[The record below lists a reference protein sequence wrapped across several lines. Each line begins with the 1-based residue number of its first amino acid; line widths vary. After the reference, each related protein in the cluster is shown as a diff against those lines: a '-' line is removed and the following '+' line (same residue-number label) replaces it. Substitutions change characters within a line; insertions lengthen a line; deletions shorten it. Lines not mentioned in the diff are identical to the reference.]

1 MVVCL
6 GSIAVVR
13 FELCRVCALAS
24 WMIGANVQC
33 KLFVALQLEVVH
45 HFIERWADGRSS
57 GDETPVTF
65 RATKT
70 PKPLLLNPDQLPA
83 HGLLFRCAPSLS
95 DCTKPF
101 TRSGRSGK
109 CVRGRAK
116 FKCANFGWSVGRP
129 TYMEGFCCAH
139 TDFRSCGE

>member
-1 MVVCL
+1 
-6 GSIAVVR
+6 
-13 FELCRVCALAS
+13 
-24 WMIGANVQC
+24 MIGANVQC

-83 HGLLFRCAPSLS
+83 HGLLSHSAPTFS
-95 DCTKPF
+95 DCSNPSPGLGVVENT
-101 TRSGRSGK
+101 
-109 CVRGRAK
+109 
-116 FKCANFGWSVGRP
+116 
-129 TYMEGFCCAH
+129 
-139 TDFRSCGE
+139 